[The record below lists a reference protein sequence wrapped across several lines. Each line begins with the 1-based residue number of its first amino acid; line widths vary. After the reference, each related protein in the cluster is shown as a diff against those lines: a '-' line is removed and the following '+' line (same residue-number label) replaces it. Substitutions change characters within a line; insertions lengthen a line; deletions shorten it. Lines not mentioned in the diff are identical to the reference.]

1 VPRVTLKIIVFLA
14 YFLLQSPVNADAV
27 GKHIRADAHS
37 PIGVMAAHGHKPD
50 EIMFSYRRME
60 MAMDG
65 NIMNDDH
72 SASDVEITAQP
83 NRFSTV
89 SGQPSTLRVVPRK
102 MDMIMHMFGMMY
114 GVNDWLTLMPMINYI
129 QKDMD
134 MTTYSSNCAT
144 CVKGTF
150 STSSHGFGDFKLNA
164 ILALHNDKD
173 EKLSANLGIGFPT
186 GDTDKKD
193 HMLTPMGMRPLKT
206 LPYSMQLGSGSYS
219 FIPKLTYQ
227 KRFNDVVLGA
237 QYTGTIYLN
246 ENQDHY
252 ELGDKHAISF
262 WGSYSPTPAWSF
274 SARIKAT
281 DEDDISGIDPDIV
294 LPVQTADP
302 DNYGGDFV
310 DLIFGVNWI
319 GQDLLHG
326 HRINLEIGG
335 PIDED
340 YNGIQMEKEWAITF
354 GYEKSFANF

>member
-1 VPRVTLKIIVFLA
+1 MICIKPKTLLFFTYLVV
-14 YFLLQSPVNADAV
+14 QSPANADMA
-27 GKHIRADAHS
+27 GMHPRADNHA
-37 PIGVMAAHGHKPD
+37 PIGIMGGHGHTPG
-50 EIMFSYRRME
+50 EVMISYRRME

-65 NIMNDDH
+65 NIMNGDD

-83 NRFSTV
+83 NRFSAV

-102 MDMIMHMFGMMY
+102 MDMVMHMFGMMY

-134 MTTYSSNCAT
+134 LTTYSANCAT
-144 CVKGTF
+144 CVRGYF

-164 ILALHNDKD
+164 IAKLYKDED
-173 EKLSANLGIGFPT
+173 EKLYANLGVGFPT
-186 GDTDKKD
+186 GDTDKKGNIF
-193 HMLTPMGMRPLKT
+193 TPMGMRPLVV

-219 FIPKLTYQ
+219 LIPKLTYT
-227 KRFNDVVLGA
+227 KRFHNVVLGA
-237 QYTGTIYLN
+237 QYAGTIYLN
-246 ENQDHY
+246 ENQDNY
-252 ELGDKHAISF
+252 ELGDKHEVSL

-294 LPVQTADP
+294 LPVHTADP

-310 DLIFGVNWI
+310 DLIFGANWI
-319 GQDLLHG
+319 GQDLLRG
-326 HRINLEIGG
+326 HRLNLEIGG

-340 YNGIQMEKEWAITF
+340 YNGIQMEKEWTITF
-354 GYEKSFANF
+354 GYIKMFK